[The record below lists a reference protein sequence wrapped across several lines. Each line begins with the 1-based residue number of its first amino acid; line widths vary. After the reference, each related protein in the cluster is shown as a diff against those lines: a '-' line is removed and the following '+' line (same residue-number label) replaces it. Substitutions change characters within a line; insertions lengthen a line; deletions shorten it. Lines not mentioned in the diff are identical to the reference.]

1 MVEIVA
7 LDAHWNERILDLPHA
22 HLLQTA
28 EWAKIKAEVG
38 WQAVPM
44 LWPDENGKPQ
54 AAALFLIRSVRLGGV
69 GPKLSIGYIPRGP
82 MLDWSN
88 AELRHQVMQE
98 IQAYA
103 RQAHVLFLKID
114 PELPLGTGVPG
125 REEAREDP
133 VGQAVLEEWKS
144 AGWHFAD
151 SQVQF
156 RNTALLSLEGSEEDW
171 LKRMK
176 QKTRYNLRL
185 AQRNG
190 VTVREAKP
198 EDFSE
203 LYKMYAETSVRD
215 GFVIRSQEYY
225 ETVWQTY
232 FDAGMLVPLVAE
244 VEGKKIAGLM
254 LFSFGKTAW
263 YLYGMSTAQ
272 HREMMPNY
280 LLQWEAMRSAK
291 ARGCLSY
298 DLWGAPDVFDES
310 DSMFGVFRF
319 KEGLGATVL
328 RTCGAWDFVVQPLGY
343 TLYQN
348 LLPKLLNIL
357 RRNRKAETRQEI
369 GA

>member
-1 MVEIVA
+1 MFEIVS
-7 LDAHWNERILDLPHA
+7 LDINWNRRIRELPHA
-22 HLLQTA
+22 HLLQTS
-28 EWAKIKAEVG
+28 EWAQIKAEVG
-38 WQAVPM
+38 WQATPM
-44 LWPDENGKPQ
+44 LWTDAAGKTL
-54 AAALFLIRSVRLGGV
+54 AAALFLIRSVRLAGICPRV
-69 GPKLSIGYIPRGP
+69 SVAYIPRGP
-82 MLDWSN
+82 ILDWSDL
-88 AELRHQVMQE
+88 ALRNQVLQD

-103 RQAHVLFLKID
+103 RKAHVLFLKID
-114 PELPLGTGVPG
+114 PELRVGTGVPG
-125 REEAREDP
+125 REDAWEDP
-133 VGQAVLEEWKS
+133 VGQAALHELQS
-144 AGWHFAD
+144 AGWHFSN

-156 RNTALLSLEGSEEDW
+156 RNTVLLSLDGSEEDW

-190 VTVREAKP
+190 VVVREVRLD
-198 EDFSE
+198 EFSE

-225 ETVWQTY
+225 LSVWQTY
-232 FDAGMLVPLVAE
+232 FAAGMLAPLVAE
-244 VEGKKIAGLM
+244 VEGEKIAGLM

-263 YLYGMSTAQ
+263 YLYGMSTAL
-272 HREMMPNY
+272 HREKMPNY
-280 LLQWEAMRSAK
+280 LLQWEAMRIAK
-291 ARGCLSY
+291 QKGCQSY

-319 KEGLGATVL
+319 KEGLGASVL
-328 RTCGAWDFVVQPLGY
+328 RTCGAWDYIVQPMGY

-348 LLPKLLNIL
+348 ILPKFLNIL